1 MFRFKRS
8 QTASILPACTPDLIV
23 ADSVL
28 PRSRLLRFI
37 ALLLLALCG
46 CTYSVV
52 HNGTVNETKTQ
63 EIETGIQ
70 RFRGLDFTA
79 QVPLVLK
86 TRDQALEMMRKEI
99 ARDHTEDEMR
109 IGGLTGA
116 MTGVY
121 PAGMNLKSE
130 TMKLLRSQIA
140 GFYDPHE
147 KQMVLVEGAIDA
159 SLWGSAANLIAHRD
173 LVGEMLLAHELTH
186 ALQDQ
191 HFGIEQMIDRVKDND
206 DRDLALKAVA
216 EGDATLAGYGYVVG
230 NLDDAS
236 IDSIVDRMDDLPRTF
251 AAQSA
256 DVPMGLSAPMIFQY
270 ADGVRFVAEAYR
282 RGGWTAVNAIYADP
296 PRATLQVMYPELYFE
311 HRAQLVDIDLNGY
324 QSALKDWGKADDD
337 TYGAMLIKLI
347 IQRNLQQN
355 LQGAANPDLATAVP
369 ETAVTERWSGDRMI
383 VLQKNHALTVLWIV
397 AFQDDE
403 SATRF
408 GQIYAS
414 ILDKISAPE
423 MAHRLQVRASNVLI
437 AIGDGARR
445 FDRFAPAI
453 WHASVVTPVA
463 STRAATA
470 KIAEGR

>member
-1 MFRFKRS
+1 MFRFKQSKR
-8 QTASILPACTPDLIV
+8 ASILPARTADPIV
-23 ADSVL
+23 ADPVR
-28 PRSRLLRFI
+28 PRSILLRFI
-37 ALLLLALCG
+37 ALLILALCG

-63 EIETGIQ
+63 EIEAGIQ

-79 QVPLVLK
+79 PVPLVLK

-99 ARDHTEDEMR
+99 ARDHTEDQMR

-121 PAGMNLKSE
+121 PAGMDLKSE

-147 KQMVLVEGAIDA
+147 KQMVLVQGAIDA
-159 SLWGSAANLIAHRD
+159 SLWSSAASLITHRD

-236 IDSIVDRMDDLPRTF
+236 IDSIVGRMDDLPRTF

-270 ADGVRFVAEAYR
+270 ADGVRFVADAYR
-282 RGGWTAVNAIYADP
+282 RGGWTAVDAIYADP

-311 HRAQLVDIDLNGY
+311 PRAQLVDIDLNGY
-324 QSALKDWGKADDD
+324 QSALKDWAKVDDD

-347 IQRNLQQN
+347 IQRNLQQK
-355 LQGAANPDLATAVP
+355 LQGAASADVTADVP
-369 ETAVTERWSGDRMI
+369 EAAVAERWSGDRMI
-383 VLQKNHALTVLWIV
+383 VLQKNQALTVLWIV
-397 AFQDDE
+397 AFQDDQ
-403 SATRF
+403 SAARF
-408 GQIYAS
+408 GQTYTS
-414 ILDKISAPE
+414 ILDKISAPD
-423 MAHRLQVRASNVLI
+423 MAHRLEVRASNVLI
-437 AIGDGARR
+437 AIGHGARQ

-453 WHASVVTPVA
+453 WHASVIAPAA
-463 STRAATA
+463 SSRAVPA

>member
-8 QTASILPACTPDLIV
+8 QIA
-23 ADSVL
+23 SVL
-28 PRSRLLRFI
+28 PARPHDPIVAHPLRPRFGLFRFI
-37 ALLLLALCG
+37 VVVTVALSG
-46 CTYSVV
+46 CTNSVV
-52 HNGTVNETKTQ
+52 QNGAVNETKTQ
-63 EIETGIQ
+63 EIEAGIQ
-70 RFRGLDFTA
+70 RFRGLNFTA
-79 QVPLVLK
+79 PVPLVLK

-99 ARDHTEDEMR
+99 ARDHTEDEIR

-121 PAGMNLKSE
+121 PSGMDLKSE

-147 KQMVLVEGAIDA
+147 KQMVLVQGAIDA
-159 SLWGSAANLIAHRD
+159 TLWSSAASLITHRD

-236 IDSIVDRMDDLPRTF
+236 IDSIVGRMDDLPRTF

-270 ADGVRFVAEAYR
+270 ADGVRFVADAYR
-282 RGGWTAVNAIYADP
+282 RGGWTAVDAIYADP

-311 HRAQLVDIDLNGY
+311 HRAQLVDVDLNGY
-324 QSALKDWGKADDD
+324 QSALKDWAKVDDD

-355 LQGAANPDLATAVP
+355 LQGAASAEVTADVP
-369 ETAVTERWSGDRMI
+369 EAAVAERWSGDRMI
-383 VLQKNHALTVLWIV
+383 VLQKNQALTVLWIV
-397 AFQDDE
+397 AFQDHE
-403 SATRF
+403 TAARF
-408 GQIYAS
+408 GQTYTL
-414 ILDKISAPE
+414 ILDKISAPG
-423 MAHRLQVRASNVLI
+423 MAHRLQVRKSNVLI
-437 AIGDGARR
+437 AIGDASRQ

-453 WHASVVTPVA
+453 WRASVVTPTA
-463 STRAATA
+463 PSRAVTA
-470 KIAEGR
+470 NIAQGK

>member
-1 MFRFKRS
+1 MFRSKRS
-8 QTASILPACTPDLIV
+8 KGASILPARTVDPIV
-23 ADSVL
+23 GNRVL
-28 PRSRLLRFI
+28 PRSRFPRLIVLLI
-37 ALLLLALCG
+37 LALCG
-46 CTYSVV
+46 CTNTVV
-52 HNGTVNETKTQ
+52 HNGTVNQTKTQ
-63 EIETGIQ
+63 EIEAGIQ
-70 RFRGLDFTA
+70 RFRGLNFTA
-79 QVPLVLK
+79 PVPLVLK

-99 ARDHTEDEMR
+99 ARDHTENEMR

-121 PAGMNLKSE
+121 PAGMDLKSE

-159 SLWGSAANLIAHRD
+159 SLWSSAANLITHRD

-191 HFGIEQMIDRVKDND
+191 HFGIEQMIDHVKDND

-236 IDSIVDRMDDLPRTF
+236 IDAIVGRMDDLPRTF

-282 RGGWTAVNAIYADP
+282 HGGWTAVDAIYADP

-324 QSALKDWGKADDD
+324 QRALKDWGKVDDD

-347 IQRNLQQN
+347 IQRNLEQN
-355 LQGAANPDLATAVP
+355 SPGAANAELATAVP
-369 ETAVTERWSGDRMI
+369 ETALAERWSGDRMI
-383 VLQKNHALTVLWIV
+383 VLQKNQALTVLWIV

-403 SATRF
+403 SAARF
-408 GQIYAS
+408 GKIYAS

-423 MAHRLQVRASNVLI
+423 MAHRLQVRESNVLI
-437 AIGDGARR
+437 AIGDAARQ

-453 WHASVVTPVA
+453 WHSSVVTPIA
-463 STRAATA
+463 STRPAAA
-470 KIAEGR
+470 KIAERK